1 MKIIKPGGSD
11 STSVTGVGD
20 SVEGKCP
27 CRGPGQR
34 GPQEALSHENHHHL
48 YGDADD
54 ATREAPRAAGR
65 KGAPLLEAMV
75 SLRVK
80 ASAIDE
86 PARRSVQV
94 REKEK

>member
-1 MKIIKPGGSD
+1 M
-11 STSVTGVGD
+11 VD

-27 CRGPGQR
+27 LRGPGQR
-34 GPQEALSHENHHHL
+34 GPQEALSHENRHHL

-94 REKEK
+94 REKGK